1 MNLAGNNCDCNLA
14 VISKWFQ
21 RQKKKKHEHGISN
34 VKVIGSFPSEFL
46 NQ

>member
-21 RQKKKKHEHGISN
+21 RQKKHEHGISN